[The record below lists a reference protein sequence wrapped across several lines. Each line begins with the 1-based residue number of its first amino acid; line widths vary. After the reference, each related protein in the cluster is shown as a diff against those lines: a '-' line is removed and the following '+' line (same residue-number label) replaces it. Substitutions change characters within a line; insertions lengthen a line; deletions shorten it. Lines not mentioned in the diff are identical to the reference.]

1 MTPTFVM
8 LEMLN
13 PMLQV
18 ARAAKARGLRI
29 VAINNTP
36 LQTEG
41 PYAVPEGFV
50 DELITVDSWA
60 DPPQIEKILLDVHD
74 RHHVVGTYAGFEP
87 VLPYDAMLREMA
99 GLPNSGAENL
109 RTILDKNQ
117 VRDRLREHGLTTLGS
132 ATLEEA
138 LTWDHWPYA
147 GRAVLKP
154 ANGTGSALCFIVKD
168 LDELN
173 AAVATFDD
181 ISIAHPL
188 MREYIENTRG
198 FVLEEEAQGELLS
211 VESLVCRG
219 EVHPIGLMG
228 RYVLAKDPVVE
239 MGFQF
244 PYHHPRIAEIFEK
257 AKEIHRVM
265 GFHNGATQIEVM
277 VPEEGPVELIDFNP
291 RLAGTASMVLF
302 GEAYGLEYAELLAA
316 LGLGEEVDFGFIGN
330 TVRYGSEMILLP
342 PPGLTRFESV
352 EFPEPT
358 FCQRRPRKPGDELSG
373 RADQL
378 DSIGMFAITA
388 DTAAE
393 LHTAALRAR
402 RETTVNGEPL
412 GDNENN
418 VLAASPY
425 IGRDLT

>member
-13 PMLQV
+13 PMLEV

-29 VAINNTP
+29 VVVNNTP

-50 DELITVDSWA
+50 DELVTVDSWS
-60 DPPQIEKILLDVHD
+60 DPLEIEKVLLDVHR

-87 VLPYDAMLREMA
+87 VLPYDAMLRELA
-99 GLPNSGAENL
+99 GLPHTGADDL
-109 RTILDKNQ
+109 RALLDKNQ

-132 ATLEEA
+132 ATLDEA
-138 LTWDHWPYA
+138 LTWTEWPWA

-154 ANGTGSALCFIVKD
+154 ANGTGSALCFIVD
-168 LDELN
+168 GLDQLRK
-173 AAVATFDD
+173 AVDTFDEVE
-181 ISIAHPL
+181 IAHPL
-188 MREYIENTRG
+188 MREYITRTRG
-198 FVLEEEAQGELLS
+198 YVLEEEAKGELLS
-211 VESLVCRG
+211 VESLVCKG
-219 EVHPIGLMG
+219 EPHPIGLMG

-244 PYHHPRIAEIFEK
+244 PYHHPRAAEIFEK
-257 AKEIHRVM
+257 AKDIHRVM
-265 GFHNGATQIEVM
+265 GFHNGATQIEMM
-277 VPEEGPVELIDFNP
+277 VPDEGPVELIDFNP

-302 GEAYGLEYAELLAA
+302 GEAYDRPYAELLAA
-316 LGLGEEVDFGFIGN
+316 LGLGEDIDFGFIGD

-342 PPGLTRFESV
+342 PPGLTRYESV
-352 EFPEPT
+352 DFPEPT
-358 FCQRRPRKPGDELSG
+358 FCHRRSRKPGDELSG

-378 DSIGMFAITA
+378 DGIGMFVITA
-388 DTAAE
+388 PTAAE

-402 RETTVNGEPL
+402 RETRVNGEPL

-418 VLAASPY
+418 VLAASPH
-425 IGRDLT
+425 IGRDLA